1 MTHNGRMRPPALLAA
16 LACAVGLAA
25 AGCGGSGDEAAVS
38 APPATVAA
46 TGAADAATTAPASDL
61 RGVAI
66 AVRRDPG

>member
-16 LACAVGLAA
+16 LACAVGLIV
-25 AGCGGSGDEAAVS
+25 AGCGGSEDEAAVS
-38 APPATVAA
+38 TPAA
-46 TGAADAATTAPASDL
+46 TAAATDAASATSSAPDL

>member
-1 MTHNGRMRPPALLAA
+1 MTHNGHMRPPALLAA
-16 LACAVGLAA
+16 LACAVGLAV

-38 APPATVAA
+38 TPPATAAA
-46 TGAADAATTAPASDL
+46 TGAADSATTGADSDL

>member
-1 MTHNGRMRPPALLAA
+1 MRPPALLVA
-16 LACAVGLAA
+16 LACAVGLAV

-38 APPATVAA
+38 ASPATAAA
-46 TGAADAATTAPASDL
+46 TDTADSATTGAASDL